1 MPLVKYTQIQQKAR
15 SGFHCIQNKSEKH
28 KIPFNAKYYAQLGFG
43 AQEERRAGGKTADPH
58 HQRLRNHTALFGNY
72 LQAALQHQ
80 IKAASF
86 KIETN

>member
-1 MPLVKYTQIQQKAR
+1 MPFK
-15 SGFHCIQNKSEKH
+15 
-28 KIPFNAKYYAQLGFG
+28 AKYYTQLGFS
-43 AQEERRAGGKTADPH
+43 AQEERRAGGRLDPQ

-72 LQAALQHQ
+72 FQSSLKHQ